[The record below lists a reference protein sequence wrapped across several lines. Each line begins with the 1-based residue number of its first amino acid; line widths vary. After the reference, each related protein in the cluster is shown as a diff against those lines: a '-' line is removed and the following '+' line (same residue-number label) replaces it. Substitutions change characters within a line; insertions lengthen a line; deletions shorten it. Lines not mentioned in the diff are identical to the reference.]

1 MKNKKK
7 KNKRIGIKTLIL
19 IPITILGIVAVISNL
34 VAINNI
40 RSVNSNASEIADEYM
55 MSITQLAKI
64 QEGTQEIHTDALSHI
79 IATDINTLIELVDKI
94 REDEENLEAA
104 LNTYQD
110 EGLLREEDKTA
121 FEKLLKNYKDMKYEI
136 ASLMAFSANGDNASA
151 YAIANGPIAEY
162 SNTIQT
168 QIDKMTANANA
179 GAAEARDE
187 LSTVYKSAIIGSVVY
202 IVIFNV
208 ALLATFICVIKFLI
222 QPITRT
228 NKEIRDIITHI
239 DEGQGDLTKRV
250 SIVSISE
257 IADLGHGFNI
267 FMDKLQ
273 TILKMIIENTRH
285 METVVAE
292 VQESVITSNES
303 ASDLSAV
310 TEELAAT
317 MQEVGNSAGDI
328 NENTISVRTDVDI
341 IAEKSD
347 EINEYTKQMKQHAE
361 KMEKDAQSNMEET
374 SIKVENILNVL
385 NKAIE
390 ESKSVDQVNELTNE
404 ILNISS
410 QTNLLAL
417 NASIEAARA
426 GEAGKGFA
434 VVADEIRQLAD
445 SSRETANRIQNINS
459 IVTNAVHNLSG
470 NANNLVEYMNDSILP
485 EFADFVESGVEYKQ
499 NASYIENVM
508 NEFNEKTDKL
518 KKEMEEIVES
528 IVTITHAIE
537 EGAKGVTGAAE
548 STQQLVLD
556 MEKIN
561 DRMQMNQEIAGT
573 LQQGID
579 VFKEF

>member
-1 MKNKKK
+1 MKKK
-7 KNKRIGIKTLIL
+7 KRIGIKTLIL
-19 IPITILGIVAVISNL
+19 IPISILGIVAIASNIGAIANIST
-34 VAINNI
+34 
-40 RSVNSNASEIADEYM
+40 VNANATEIADEYM
-55 MSITQLAKI
+55 ASITELATI
-64 QEGTQEIHTDALSHI
+64 QEQTQKIHNDALSHI
-79 IATDINTLIELVDKI
+79 IATDLNTLISLVGEI
-94 REDEENLEAA
+94 REDEATLEATLEEYEA
-104 LNTYQD
+104 
-110 EGLLREEDKTA
+110 GFLLDEDKES
-121 FEKLLKNYKDMKYEI
+121 FEKLVSTYGDLKYEI
-136 ASLMAFSANGDNASA
+136 ASLMAFSANGQNEQA

-162 SNTIQT
+162 NNTIQK
-168 QIDKMTANANA
+168 QIDNMTENATN
-179 GAAEARDE
+179 GADIARE
-187 LSTVYKSAIIGSVVY
+187 NLSFVYGIALVGSTFFIVVF
-202 IVIFNV
+202 VV
-208 ALLATFICVIKFLI
+208 ALLITFVFVVKFLI
-222 QPITRT
+222 RPITRT
-228 NKEIRDIITHI
+228 NKQIREIISNI

-250 SIVSISE
+250 NIVSIAE

-310 TEELAAT
+310 TEELSAT
-317 MQEVGNSAGDI
+317 MQEVGNSAGNI
-328 NENTISVRTDVDI
+328 NDNTISVRKDVDI

-347 EINEYTKQMKQHAE
+347 EINAYTKQMKQHAE
-361 KMEKDAQSNMEET
+361 KMEHDAQSNMEET
-374 SIKVENILNVL
+374 STKVEDILLVL
-385 NKAIE
+385 NKAIA

-459 IVTNAVHNLSG
+459 IVTNAVHNLSN

-485 EFADFVESGVEYKQ
+485 EFADFVDSGVEYKQ
-499 NASYIENVM
+499 NASYIEGVM
-508 NEFNEKTDKL
+508 EEFNSKTDTL

-528 IVTITHAIE
+528 IVTITQAIG

-561 DRMQMNQEIAGT
+561 DRMQMNKEIATT

-579 VFKEF
+579 VFTTF